1 MTKEELFTSIR
12 EVLVNDFAVDE
23 AAIKPGARL
32 FQDLDIDSIDAV
44 DLLVHIKELTCKKIQ
59 PEQFKNVR
67 TIDDV
72 IEAITAL

>member
-44 DLLVHIKELTCKKIQ
+44 DLLVHIKELTGKKIQ

>member
-1 MTKEELFTSIR
+1 MDREELFAKIR
-12 EVLVNDFAVDE
+12 EVLIVDFAVDE
-23 AAIKPGARL
+23 TAIRPGAQL

-44 DLLVHIKELTCKKIQ
+44 DLLVQLKELTGKKIL

-72 IEAITAL
+72 VEAIISL

>member
-44 DLLVHIKELTCKKIQ
+44 DLLVHIKELTGKKIH